1 VRPFNPSFKM
11 KKSLITASIAMV
23 ATACLVHREPPLP
36 APIPAISG
44 EKHEIEVELEYIDF
58 VKGTGDLVAP
68 RKCIYTHYTGW
79 TTDGKKFDSS
89 RDTTSEGRPK
99 PVFSFNQGLR
109 RVIMGWDMGYEG
121 MRVGGKRR
129 LIIPYQ
135 LAYGEAGRAP
145 IPARATLVFDVELL
159 GLADTLTTAAA
170 QAQQQ
175 QNPTGT
181 GRGNATPV
189 AVCPSWESVRP
200 R

>member
-1 VRPFNPSFKM
+1 M
-11 KKSLITASIAMV
+11 KALVV
-23 ATACLVHREPPLP
+23 AAIILVSSGCLLRREPPLP

-58 VKGTGDLVAP
+58 VKGTGPMVEP

-89 RDTTSEGRPK
+89 RDTTNDGRPK
-99 PVFSFNQGLR
+99 LPLSFNQGTR

-129 LIIPYQ
+129 LFIPHQ

-159 GLADTLTTAAA
+159 AIADTLTTAAA
-170 QAQQQ
+170 QALQQ
-175 QNPTGT
+175 QNATGT
-181 GRGNATPV
+181 GRGNAPPV
-189 AVCPSWESVRP
+189 AVCPTWDSIRP

>member
-1 VRPFNPSFKM
+1 M
-11 KKSLITASIAMV
+11 KRLLSVTLALTV
-23 ATACLVHREPPLP
+23 AGCMLHREASLP

-44 EKHEIEVELEYIDF
+44 EKREIEVELEYIDF
-58 VKGTGDLVAP
+58 VKGTGAVAEP

-79 TTDGKKFDSS
+79 TTDGRKFDSS
-89 RDTTSEGRPK
+89 RDTMPNGRPRD
-99 PVFSFNQGLR
+99 VFSFNQGLR

-135 LAYGEAGRAP
+135 LAYGEAGRPP
-145 IPARATLVFDVELL
+145 IPPRATLVFDVELL

-170 QAQQQ
+170 IAAQQQ
-175 QNPTGT
+175 SPGAA
-181 GRGNATPV
+181 GRGGNAQPV
-189 AVCPSWESVRP
+189 AVCPAWDTIRP

>member
-1 VRPFNPSFKM
+1 M
-11 KKSLITASIAMV
+11 KRLVAAIALLSSG
-23 ATACLVHREPPLP
+23 CLLHREPPLP
-36 APIPAISG
+36 APIPPISG
-44 EKHEIEVELEYIDF
+44 DKHEIEVELEYIDF
-58 VKGTGDLVAP
+58 VKGTGPVVEP

-89 RDTTSEGRPK
+89 RDTMPNGRPRD
-99 PVFSFNQGLR
+99 VFTFNQGLR

-129 LIIPYQ
+129 LIIPHQ

-145 IPARATLVFDVELL
+145 IPPRATLVFDVELL
-159 GLADTLTTAAA
+159 GIADTLTTAAA
-170 QAQQQ
+170 QAQQGAA
-175 QNPTGT
+175 GT

-200 R
+200 K

>member
-1 VRPFNPSFKM
+1 M
-11 KKSLITASIAMV
+11 KTLFSAALALAV
-23 ATACLVHREPPLP
+23 AGCMLHREPPLP

-44 EKHEIEVELEYIDF
+44 EKKEIEVELEYIDF
-58 VKGTGDLVAP
+58 VKGTGALVEP

-79 TTDGKKFDSS
+79 TTDGRKFDSS
-89 RDTTSEGRPK
+89 RDTMPNGRPRD
-99 PVFSFNQGLR
+99 VFSFNQGLR

-145 IPARATLVFDVELL
+145 IPPRATLVFDVELL

-170 QAQQQ
+170 LAAQQQ
-175 QNPTGT
+175 NAGGT
-181 GRGNATPV
+181 GRGGNAQPV
-189 AVCPSWESVRP
+189 AVCPPWNAIRP
-200 R
+200 K